1 MRPRLYYCDCYTIP
15 LPEGHRFP
23 MEKYRMLRERLAA
36 SDVFDFAPAPFAAPE
51 TVAEVHDPEYV
62 TRFVE
67 GRLGEGVMRRIG
79 FPWSEALVRRTMA
92 SVGGTIGAAGDA
104 LQHGWGGNL
113 AGGTHH
119 ASRGEGAG
127 FCVFNDIAVA
137 VEVLRREH
145 SLRRLAVVDLDV
157 HQGDGTAS
165 FFEDDPAVLTVSLH
179 GRNNFPFR
187 KRAGK
192 IDVGLEDGTGDDE
205 YLRRL
210 AEVLPAVF
218 AFEPEVIFYQAGVDA
233 LAADRL
239 GRLSLTAEGLRA
251 RDRTLCAA
259 CLERRIPLVITL
271 GGGYAEPIE
280 RTVAAH
286 ACTFL
291 TAAELWGRG
300 RVQSGADDLS
310 ADTAVPGH
318 RRDDPPI

>member
-1 MRPRLYYCDCYTIP
+1 MA
-15 LPEGHRFP
+15 
-23 MEKYRMLRERLAA
+23 KYRMLREQLAA
-36 SDVFDFAPAPFAAPE
+36 SGVFDFGLAPFAAPE

-62 TRFVE
+62 TRFVQ
-67 GRLGEGVMRRIG
+67 GRLPEGVMRRIG
-79 FPWSEALVRRTMA
+79 FPWSEALVRRTLA
-92 SVGGTIGAAGDA
+92 SVGGTVAAARDA

-119 ASRGEGAG
+119 ASRDEGAG

-165 FFEDDPAVLTVSLH
+165 FFEDDPGVLTASLH

-192 IDVGLEDGTGDDE
+192 IDVPLEDGTGDDE
-205 YLRRL
+205 YLSRL
-210 AEVLPAVF
+210 AEVLPAVM

-239 GRLSLTAEGLRA
+239 GRLSLTAEGLCA
-251 RDRTLCAA
+251 RDRMLVTA
-259 CLERRIPLVITL
+259 CRVRCIPLVITL

-280 RTVAAH
+280 CTVAAH
-286 ACTFL
+286 ASTFQ
-291 TAAELWGRG
+291 TAAELWGLGIPR
-300 RVQSGADDLS
+300 
-310 ADTAVPGH
+310 
-318 RRDDPPI
+318 PPAR